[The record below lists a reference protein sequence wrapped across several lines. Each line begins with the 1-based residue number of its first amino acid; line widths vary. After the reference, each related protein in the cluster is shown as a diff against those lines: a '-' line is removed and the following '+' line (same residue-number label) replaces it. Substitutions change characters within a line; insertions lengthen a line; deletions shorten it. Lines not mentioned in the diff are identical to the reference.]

1 MVLCVIIPYPTVEV
15 KHMWQ
20 LYVTSELRIKFF
32 CFFTI
37 RTMVWIFIVVKNRY
51 LNLSAVLK
59 FEKTDNEP
67 KGAETK

>member
-32 CFFTI
+32 LFLYYTHHGVNFHSCEKQ
-37 RTMVWIFIVVKNRY
+37 IFK
-51 LNLSAVLK
+51 S
-59 FEKTDNEP
+59 F
-67 KGAETK
+67 GCTKI

>member
-20 LYVTSELRIKFF
+20 IYVTSELRIKFF

-67 KGAETK
+67 KRAETK

>member
-15 KHMWQ
+15 KYMWQ
-20 LYVTSELRIKFF
+20 LYVTNELRIKFF

-37 RTMVWIFIVVKNRY
+37 RTMVSIFIVVKNRH

-59 FEKTDNEP
+59 FEKIDNEP
-67 KGAETK
+67 KRAKTK